1 MKIERATADAVRHVA
16 LNMRDRD
23 FAEFSAV
30 SPASSREQLA
40 GVLSRSYGGREDVF
54 AVYNG
59 QTPVCIAGTIEAWP
73 NVITLLFF
81 ATDDFPKVARPVA
94 RFFRRLFDQ
103 YEADGVHRI
112 QAIALDDYAQTHQ
125 WLRLFGL
132 KAETAPML
140 NYGRHGE
147 AFIQFSRVRDVRSP
161 SA

>member
-30 SPASSREQLA
+30 SPADTREQLA

-54 AVYNG
+54 AIYHE
-59 QTPVCIAGTIEAWP
+59 QAPVGIAGTIEAWP

-81 ATDDFPKVARPVA
+81 ATDDFPKVALPVT
-94 RFFRRLFDQ
+94 RFFRRLFDR
-103 YEADGVHRI
+103 YEAAGIHRI
-112 QAIALDDYAQTHQ
+112 QAISLHDYAQTHQ

-132 KAETAPML
+132 KQETAPML

-147 AFIQFSRVRDVRSP
+147 AFIQFARIKT
-161 SA
+161 